1 MKNEKRKGDRQL
13 EKDNKETIAQEN
25 VEKETL
31 VQEENKE
38 KENKKTNTKE
48 DKKET
53 KIKEEKS
60 SSDSVEDTNQ
70 KSKGRFVVPAII
82 AVILIAFAGVI
93 IWQNFIKPKTDIN
106 DKLGFNTDDYITV
119 GNIKGLT
126 YDLTQKEWDESINE
140 DTDYTED
147 VNRASKSGDEISFSY
162 TAYINNKKIEDLSE
176 KEQSID
182 LGSYDSGIYKLFS
195 DKLIGVK
202 KGDKVT
208 VKVTDGKE
216 ANELSRKKLD
226 YTGKKITYKLSVE
239 AVSEK
244 HRDKITDQWVKDN
257 YYEALGLSNKKEY
270 YQLIFNMMMCMTV
283 FLIVSY
289 AYPNVLHLRPSEFPR
304 ENVFTDMVR
313 WLYRTDTPTNVLP
326 SIHVF
331 NSLAVHMSLTNCE
344 ALRDHKGVR
353 YGSLVLTLL
362 IIMSTMFLK
371 QHSVID
377 VCCGATL
384 ALFGYLFF
392 YPQKAGEEASGMAV
406 ERIGR
411 NNRRKHY

>member
-1 MKNEKRKGDRQL
+1 M
-13 EKDNKETIAQEN
+13 
-25 VEKETL
+25 
-31 VQEENKE
+31 VQ
-38 KENKKTNTKE
+38 
-48 DKKET
+48 
-53 KIKEEKS
+53 
-60 SSDSVEDTNQ
+60 
-70 KSKGRFVVPAII
+70 
-82 AVILIAFAGVI
+82 
-93 IWQNFIKPKTDIN
+93 FIKKYRHGLIILAYAIVYMLFFEYLECRPVW
-106 DKLGFNTDDYITV
+106 GFHVIDTVFDDYIPFCEYFIVPYLLWFPYQILTV
-119 GNIKGLT
+119 LYFIF
-126 YDLTQKEWDESINE
+126 
-140 DTDYTED
+140 
-147 VNRASKSGDEISFSY
+147 R
-162 TAYINNKKIEDLSE
+162 NK
-176 KEQSID
+176 
-182 LGSYDSGIYKLFS
+182 
-195 DKLIGVK
+195 
-202 KGDKVT
+202 
-208 VKVTDGKE
+208 
-216 ANELSRKKLD
+216 
-226 YTGKKITYKLSVE
+226 
-239 AVSEK
+239 
-244 HRDKITDQWVKDN
+244 
-257 YYEALGLSNKKEY
+257 NKKEY
-270 YQLIFNMMMCMTV
+270 YQLIFNMMMGMTV

-289 AYPNVLHLRPSEFPR
+289 AYPNVLHLRPSEIPR

-353 YGSLVLTLL
+353 YGSLILTLL

>member
-1 MKNEKRKGDRQL
+1 M
-13 EKDNKETIAQEN
+13 
-25 VEKETL
+25 
-31 VQEENKE
+31 VQ
-38 KENKKTNTKE
+38 
-48 DKKET
+48 
-53 KIKEEKS
+53 
-60 SSDSVEDTNQ
+60 
-70 KSKGRFVVPAII
+70 
-82 AVILIAFAGVI
+82 
-93 IWQNFIKPKTDIN
+93 FIKKYRHGLIILAYAIVYMLFFEYLECRPVW
-106 DKLGFNTDDYITV
+106 GFHVIDTVFDDYIPFCEYFIVPYLLWFPYQILTV
-119 GNIKGLT
+119 LYFIF
-126 YDLTQKEWDESINE
+126 
-140 DTDYTED
+140 
-147 VNRASKSGDEISFSY
+147 R
-162 TAYINNKKIEDLSE
+162 NK
-176 KEQSID
+176 
-182 LGSYDSGIYKLFS
+182 
-195 DKLIGVK
+195 
-202 KGDKVT
+202 
-208 VKVTDGKE
+208 
-216 ANELSRKKLD
+216 
-226 YTGKKITYKLSVE
+226 
-239 AVSEK
+239 
-244 HRDKITDQWVKDN
+244 
-257 YYEALGLSNKKEY
+257 NKKEY
-270 YQLIFNMMMCMTV
+270 YQLIFNMMMGMTV

-289 AYPNVLHLRPSEFPR
+289 AYPNVLHLRPSELPR

-344 ALRDHKGVR
+344 ALRDHKVVR

>member
-1 MKNEKRKGDRQL
+1 M
-13 EKDNKETIAQEN
+13 
-25 VEKETL
+25 
-31 VQEENKE
+31 
-38 KENKKTNTKE
+38 
-48 DKKET
+48 
-53 KIKEEKS
+53 
-60 SSDSVEDTNQ
+60 
-70 KSKGRFVVPAII
+70 F
-82 AVILIAFAGVI
+82 
-93 IWQNFIKPKTDIN
+93 
-106 DKLGFNTDDYITV
+106 
-119 GNIKGLT
+119 
-126 YDLTQKEWDESINE
+126 
-140 DTDYTED
+140 
-147 VNRASKSGDEISFSY
+147 
-162 TAYINNKKIEDLSE
+162 
-176 KEQSID
+176 
-182 LGSYDSGIYKLFS
+182 
-195 DKLIGVK
+195 VK

-270 YQLIFNMMMCMTV
+270 YQLIFNMMMGMTV